1 MTAKKTLVGYLS
13 KRLLLAVLLFL
24 TLAAWSMSSAVGGT
38 PDENYVLTSIWCGD
52 VPGVGDYNLMLSRI
66 ESGLASRQES
76 GANGRLES
84 GSTSID
90 VYGQTKYCKLKVNEP
105 TVVLVPWLVGE
116 SGQCMQVSAGDTSAA
131 CQSESIDQTGRTD
144 SFNKTLYPKTYLN
157 VMRNFVGSDV
167 QKSVVQMRLFNS
179 LIAALLIVGTVSLN
193 RRKGLDTFIAWLS
206 ITTPVVTYFIG
217 SVNTSSWLLI
227 GTSCFVFS
235 VIGVIENRDDQRI
248 TSAFV
253 ALSALSFWLTT
264 SARSEGA
271 YVLIA
276 LAILVSFSHF
286 LIRFKTNV
294 REIGKHA
301 LWFAPYA
308 LVCVII
314 IFGVFVK
321 TNRFHFII
329 GTKFF
334 RTLDAYSIPWWT
346 VTLMMYVMLSLPL
359 VLIASAIYYL
369 ILQKLHK
376 KTNLKSILLTPVIA
390 SLIVFFSR
398 ELDRFENISANIL
411 YQNFFSNKVADKTSL
426 IISNLINLP
435 RFVTGFFGSWG
446 LGWFE
451 IRTPQIVW
459 LFTLQAFLLLL
470 IFSIQK
476 SNPTT
481 RLAVGASIF
490 VLCAIILAVL
500 QKSLSEIGDDIQP
513 RYFLPFAIAILITA
527 AANKQERFP
536 NSLVIAVAVL
546 ASIANSIGLRTVL
559 RRYITGQDVSIGK
572 SLNNPREW
580 WWNFGPAPELVWLI
594 GSLAFALLFAV
605 VIYERRSEVATEVNA
620 TVLVSIA

>member
-1 MTAKKTLVGYLS
+1 MTNKKTLVGYLS
-13 KRLLLAVLLFL
+13 TRLLLAVLLFL

-52 VPGVGDYNLMLSRI
+52 VPGVDDYNLMSTRI
-66 ESGLASRQES
+66 ESGLASQNES
-76 GANGRLES
+76 GSTEIDS
-84 GSTSID
+84 GSTSIV
-90 VYGQTKYCKLKVNEP
+90 VYGQTKDCKLKINEP
-105 TVVLVPWLVGE
+105 TVVLVPWLVSE
-116 SGQCMQVSAGDTSAA
+116 SGKCMQVNAGDTSAA
-131 CQSESIDQTGRTD
+131 CQNQSIEQTSRTD
-144 SFNKTLYPKTYLN
+144 HFNRTSYPKTYLN

-206 ITTPVVTYFIG
+206 IITPVVTYFIG
-217 SVNTSSWLLI
+217 SVNTSSWFFI

-235 VIGVIENRDDQRI
+235 VIGVIEHRDDQRI

-253 ALSALSFWLTT
+253 ALSALSFWLAGA
-264 SARSEGA
+264 ARSEGT

-286 LIRFKTNV
+286 LIRFKTEL
-294 REIGKHA
+294 RKIGRPTF
-301 LWFAPYA
+301 WFAPYA
-308 LVCVII
+308 SISLII
-314 IFGVFVK
+314 IL
-321 TNRFHFII
+321 II
-329 GTKFF
+329 FKKINYF
-334 RTLDAYSIPWWT
+334 RNFYSGIT
-346 VTLMMYVMLSLPL
+346 S
-359 VLIASAIYYL
+359 
-369 ILQKLHK
+369 
-376 KTNLKSILLTPVIA
+376 
-390 SLIVFFSR
+390 
-398 ELDRFENISANIL
+398 ENISRGNL
-411 YQNFFSNKVADKTSL
+411 PDKASL
-426 IISNLINLP
+426 IISNLIGLP

-459 LFTLQAFLLLL
+459 LFAFQAFLLLL

-476 SNPTT
+476 SNQTT

-513 RYFLPFAIAILITA
+513 RYFLPFVIAILITA

-536 NSLVIAVAVL
+536 NSLVTAVAVL

-559 RRYITGQDVSIGK
+559 RRYTTGQDVSIGK

-580 WWNFGPAPELVWLI
+580 WWNFGPAPEAIWLI
-594 GSLAFALLFAV
+594 GSLAFAFLFAV
-605 VIYERRSEVATEVNA
+605 VIYERRSEVATKISATDPALNA
-620 TVLVSIA
+620 

>member
-1 MTAKKTLVGYLS
+1 MTTKKTLVGYLL

-52 VPGVGDYNLMLSRI
+52 VPGVDDYNLMRSRI
-66 ESGLASRQES
+66 ESGLASWMES
-76 GANGRLES
+76 GSNGRLES
-84 GSTSID
+84 GSTSIA
-90 VYGQTKYCKLKVNEP
+90 VYGETKYCKLKVNEP

-116 SGQCMQVSAGDTSAA
+116 SGQCMQVSAGDSSAA

-144 SFNKTLYPKTYLN
+144 LFNRALYPKTYLN

-179 LIAALLIVGTVSLN
+179 LIAAILIVGTVSLN

-217 SVNTSSWLLI
+217 SVNTSSWFLI

-235 VIGVIENRDDQRI
+235 VIGVIENRDERKVM
-248 TSAFV
+248 SAFV

-264 SARSEGA
+264 SARSEGT

-294 REIGKHA
+294 GEIGKHA
-301 LWFAPYA
+301 LRFAPYA
-308 LVCVII
+308 SICLII
-314 IFGVFVK
+314 IY
-321 TNRFHFII
+321 II
-329 GTKFF
+329 F
-334 RTLDAYSIPWWT
+334 
-346 VTLMMYVMLSLPL
+346 
-359 VLIASAIYYL
+359 
-369 ILQKLHK
+369 K
-376 KTNLKSILLTPVIA
+376 KTNYFSNFYS
-390 SLIVFFSR
+390 SLRS
-398 ELDRFENISANIL
+398 ENISQGNVPDEA
-411 YQNFFSNKVADKTSL
+411 TL

-580 WWNFGPAPELVWLI
+580 WWNFGPAPELIWLI

-605 VIYERRSEVATEVNA
+605 VIYERRSEVATEVSA
-620 TVLVSIA
+620 TVPASIA